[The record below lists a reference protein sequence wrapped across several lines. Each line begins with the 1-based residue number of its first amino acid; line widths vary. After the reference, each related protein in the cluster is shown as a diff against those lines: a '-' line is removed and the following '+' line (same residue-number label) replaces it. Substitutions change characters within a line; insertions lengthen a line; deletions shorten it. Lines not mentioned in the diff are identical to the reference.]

1 MWGQPMDAGKTPT
14 QTQVPAQ
21 AAPAPP
27 TFPMSVDDFLAG
39 GYLERSDVI
48 LTRKHRD
55 LTSWLIR
62 FLTGSQFSHAALVF
76 LVPRYETGFNKTF
89 VIEAGTSG
97 VDLAKLDDYLRDR
110 RSVVGIRRLRH
121 PWFQDDASSLVR
133 GRMLNNIE
141 ADYAFRTIFTILFDI
156 LNKIGF
162 GVSKSIYGK
171 RKAMKR
177 RKKRNRKAPNEFIC
191 SGLVQLGYVEG
202 VGELVWDGYL
212 PVDVMSEIIFEP
224 NLAALLQS
232 QDWDQ
237 FTRDEQ
243 LEIVQTTVEEF
254 QDELAAIT
262 PEHIAASPMLDWR
275 YVVRNQIV
283 HEVSSDEEAN
293 ALLDWS
299 PSYEDGMAVP

>member
-1 MWGQPMDAGKTPT
+1 MDVGRASRPGSSQFVDPS
-14 QTQVPAQ
+14 
-21 AAPAPP
+21 AAARVK

-48 LTRKHRD
+48 LTRKHRN

-76 LVPRYETGFNKTF
+76 LVPRYETGFNNTF
-89 VIEAGTSG
+89 VIEAATGG
-97 VDLAKLDDYLRDR
+97 VDLAQLSDYLKDR
-110 RSVVGIRRLRH
+110 RSVVGIRRLNR
-121 PWFQDDASSLVR
+121 PWFQDDAQALVR

-141 ADYAFRTIFTILFDI
+141 ADYAFTTVFTILFDTI
-156 LNKIGF
+156 NKIGVGF
-162 GVSKSIYGK
+162 SKSIYGK

-177 RKKRNRKAPNEFIC
+177 RKKRNLKAPNEFIC
-191 SGLVQLGYVEG
+191 SGLVQLGFVEG

-212 PVDVMSEIIFEP
+212 PVDVMSEVIFEP
-224 NLAALLQS
+224 NLAALLKS

-243 LEIVQTTVEEF
+243 LEIVQTMVEDF
-254 QDELAAIT
+254 QDVLAAVT

-275 YVVRNQIV
+275 YVVRNQTV
-283 HEVSSDEEAN
+283 HEVSSESEAEQ
-293 ALLDWS
+293 LLDWS
-299 PSYEDGMAVP
+299 PRQQDRMAAP